1 MFISPMLLEKRDI
14 AFSDTAYIFE
24 PKFDGHRLIYSYSNG
39 VTRLY
44 TRHNNECTK
53 QYPELLESGVDDGTI
68 LDGEVV
74 VFDPVTG
81 AVDFEAVMTR
91 FQAGRTDSIKRL
103 TEQLPV
109 TFVVFDIL
117 KYRGRDLRGLPLYKR
132 KELLSSVSF
141 NNSRIIKTPYI
152 EGAGTALFE
161 DICSKD
167 MEGIVCKRKDSL
179 YVSCRSDAWLKIINW
194 TYVDVWLTGYRKEEF
209 GWLAAVDSGNGK
221 LRPAGIIELG
231 VKPIHKKAFY
241 GVRDSIT
248 TGEDKNNVYI
258 QPVLRAK
265 VKTRN
270 WTKAGLLRSPVFV
283 DFAV

>member
-1 MFISPMLLEKRDI
+1 MFISPMLLETSEK
-14 AFSDTAYIFE
+14 AFNDDRFIFE
-24 PKFDGHRLIYSYSNG
+24 PKFDGHRLVYSRSNG
-39 VTRLY
+39 ITRLY

-53 QYPELLESGVDDGTI
+53 QYPELLESGIDDETI

-74 VFDPVTG
+74 VFDPATG
-81 AVDFEAVMTR
+81 SVDFEAVMTR
-91 FQAGRTDSIKRL
+91 FQAGRADSIKRL

-109 TFVVFDIL
+109 TFVVFDVL
-117 KYRGRDLRGLPLYKR
+117 QYKGQDMRSLPLYKR
-132 KELLSSVSF
+132 KEVLASITF
-141 NNSRIIKTPYI
+141 NNNRITKTPFI

-179 YVSCRSDAWLKIINW
+179 YVSRRSESWQKVINW

-209 GWLAAVDSGNGK
+209 GWLAAVDSGNGRF
-221 LRPAGIIELG
+221 RPVGIIELG

-248 TGEDKNNVYI
+248 TGEDKNNVYLK
-258 QPVLRAK
+258 PALRAK

-270 WTKAGLLRSPVFV
+270 WTKAGLLRSPVFC